1 MHAASGT
8 ANQAGLPMAFDYGSQ
23 RMCWFGHPVTNW
35 MGNDGFLTRLYGE
48 VRRFNYLGDTTWL
61 KGRVSGKQIEGKDHL
76 VDLEIWAENQLGEMT
91 AKGRAQ
97 VSLPT
102 RAPEWEGF

>member
-1 MHAASGT
+1 M
-8 ANQAGLPMAFDYGSQ
+8 
-23 RMCWFGHPVTNW
+23 
-35 MGNDGFLTRLYGE
+35 
-48 VRRFNYLGDTTWL
+48 
-61 KGRVSGKQIEGKDHL
+61 SGKQIEGKDHL